1 MAPYEIRD
9 ATLSTLR
16 TVRAAMASN
25 PYLASLAEEDDTMRR
40 HSAFMQLNVQ
50 HAIRVFEELDVRQIR
65 PGLVALE
72 SDLVGGLE
80 GLQAAAGQ
88 PEDAPQLIAVLGGY
102 LASLGRVVG
111 QLV

>member
-1 MAPYEIRD
+1 VAPYEIRD

-25 PYLASLAEEDDTMRR
+25 EYLGSLAEEDDTMRR

-50 HAIRVFEELDVRQIR
+50 HAIRILEELDVKQIK

-80 GLQAAAGQ
+80 GLEQAAEQA
-88 PEDAPQLIAVLGGY
+88 EDAPQLIAVLGGY

-111 QLV
+111 SLV